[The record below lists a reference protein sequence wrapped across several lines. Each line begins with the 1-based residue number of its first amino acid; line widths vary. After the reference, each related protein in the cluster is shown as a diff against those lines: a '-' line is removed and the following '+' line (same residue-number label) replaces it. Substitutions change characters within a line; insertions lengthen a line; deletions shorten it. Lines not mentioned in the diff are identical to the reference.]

1 MANQDQ
7 YTMDFYLP
15 SAVKYARDEQFNDDF
30 FQNKENDPVFGDV
43 KKAYDDCKGD
53 EKSLAEIREYAAIKD
68 MMNVNSFYQTKEDKN
83 QAHVE
88 INEKQK
94 PVLVIK
100 NLGGTGLNFNIEEGK
115 TVVFDKD
122 AKLTPSQVQE
132 LARFFYMQGIE
143 TSGLDSF
150 RFDEENKPETQ
161 DNQGNSRDFS
171 EYFQENMDNVLLEQQ
186 ARRQGDGKENLW
198 YGGQPPKSS
207 SQAIVPSAWMMRDK
221 VIARMDIAGEDKS
234 LIETCRCG
242 SGYYVYVY
250 KNEEARDK
258 DGLIDKKGHVSHTKT
273 CGIYVDIINGV
284 PTAQIYTPSGL
295 VDKNTTRYAIEA
307 LKAVGCTHVV
317 PPGAMVISGGGL
329 GEFLKNCGKTLM
341 CPRANPPE
349 FVLDAGHINDI
360 LEAMNGEKKFSDDEK
375 NRFRAVLGKEL
386 QRQCNMEAYK
396 KQYGK
401 YPDADQLREFVAKTG
416 NHPAA
421 NSSLDGKRVELQM
434 GPQSDKLKDFTLSKV
449 SSFINKG
456 ILGYSESGKWD
467 AVDCIAAVRAY
478 EEFIGE
484 YVENKDTYSAYLPQ
498 KGDKLLEIYKSKI
511 GKYKK
516 DVAINIE
523 TYLANNQDNGRN
535 GSYTRAD
542 AIKDVFDEAKISL
555 NDKIENIKLSYDKFG
570 VWTGFRTVKTYD
582 SDKYFERQ
590 AGSREPDL
598 NRYKNPNN
606 YQKPQPQSPTMTYRQ
621 WYGSQGR

>member
-30 FQNKENDPVFGDV
+30 FQDKENDPVFSDV

-186 ARRQGDGKENLW
+186 AHRQDDTKENLW

-221 VIARMDIAGEDKS
+221 VIARMPIAGEDKS

-242 SGYYVYVY
+242 SGYYIYVY

-258 DGLIDKKGHVSHTKT
+258 DGLIDNKGHVSHTKI

-284 PTAQIYTPSGL
+284 PNAQIYTPNGL

-317 PPGAMVISGGGL
+317 PPGAMVISGAGL

-341 CPRANPPE
+341 CPRVNPPE
-349 FVLDAGHINDI
+349 FTLDAGHIKDI
-360 LEAMNGEKKFSDDEK
+360 LDAMNGEDKLDDDEK

-401 YPDADQLREFVAKTG
+401 YPDAEQLSEFVAKKNDYSAT
-416 NHPAA
+416 
-421 NSSLDGKRVELQM
+421 NSSLEAKRKELLM
-434 GPQSDKLKDFTLSKV
+434 GPQCDKLKDFTNSEIEAFVK
-449 SSFINKG
+449 KG
-456 ILGYSESGKWD
+456 ILGLSESEKWD
-467 AVDCIAAVRAY
+467 AVDCIAALRAY
-478 EEFIGE
+478 DEFIGE
-484 YVENKDTYSAYLPQ
+484 YIENKDKYSAYLPQ
-498 KGDKLLEIYKSKI
+498 KSDKLLEIYKLKVEDN
-511 GKYKK
+511 KK
-516 DVAINIE
+516 QAAKDIE
-523 TYLANNQDNGRN
+523 KKLANNQNNGRN
-535 GSYTRAD
+535 GNYTQAN
-542 AIKDVFDEAKISL
+542 AINDVFGEAKTLL
-555 NDKIENIKLSYDKFG
+555 NYRIDDIKRKYKNFD
-570 VWTGFRTVKTYD
+570 VWTGFHPVIMYD